1 MLNRILKN
9 IIIILYI
16 SIDFR
21 ISFFDDRVI
30 KRMLTLILFILFIKN
45 KKIKNYKEGEYL
57 DILYY
62 LIIWTIDQLMV
73 LRQLIFLKF
82 FIFILILILILIWKK
97 YGFKEFIVKSS
108 EMIVRFIISYCLIV
122 YILLSQIQSL

>member
-16 SIDFR
+16 SIDFW

-45 KKIKNYKEGEYL
+45 KKIKNYKEEEYL

-62 LIIWTIDQLMV
+62 LIIWTIEQLMG

-82 FIFILILILILIWKK
+82 FIFILILILISKK

-122 YILLSQIQSL
+122 YILLSQIKIY

>member
-16 SIDFR
+16 SIDFW

-45 KKIKNYKEGEYL
+45 KKIKNYKEEEYL

-62 LIIWTIDQLMV
+62 LIIWTIEQLMG

-82 FIFILILILILIWKK
+82 FIFILILILILISKK

-122 YILLSQIQSL
+122 YILLSQIKIY

>member
-16 SIDFR
+16 SIDFW

-30 KRMLTLILFILFIKN
+30 KRMLKLILFILFIKN
-45 KKIKNYKEGEYL
+45 KKIKNYKEEEYL

-62 LIIWTIDQLMV
+62 LIIWTIEQLMG

-82 FIFILILILILIWKK
+82 FIFILILILILISKK

-122 YILLSQIQSL
+122 YILLSQIKIY

>member
-62 LIIWTIDQLMV
+62 LIIWTIEQLMG

>member
-62 LIIWTIDQLMV
+62 LIIWTIEQLMG

-82 FIFILILILILIWKK
+82 FIFILILILIWKK

>member
-45 KKIKNYKEGEYL
+45 KKIKNYKEEEYL
-57 DILYY
+57 NILYY
-62 LIIWTIDQLMV
+62 LIIWTIEQLMG

-122 YILLSQIQSL
+122 YILLSQIKIY